1 MLLITTVCP
10 PVPIPTEVV
19 PSPND
24 SGSVSA
30 ERVGVEPPAVPAV
43 TPPTV
48 PLPPITS
55 STSGTTASFAIKT
68 APPSKQPP
76 QIDAD
81 PCPLPV
87 PLNADNETVETQPS
101 LEEQPSLKSDQ
112 EQNTVTLDSKATLT
126 QRLIEDAA
134 QQPTW
139 HHTDVALEEITA
151 LNTPEAL
158 SPIVAAQAP
167 IIAAQA
173 PIAEGDAATGTRA
186 ETRQERPDN
195 SLERPSVGA
204 ALPALAA
211 VELKPPAVKD
221 FFRQFHRDESLNSRH
236 IQPELTEPSR
246 PNSPTAATHITATV
260 LSSRSLVDEQHPA
273 RNIDADSPVHSHDHD
288 SASPATFTLNGS
300 PATTLSKSNSASPGT
315 VTEQLAS
322 AVLNQLEAEPI
333 ATSRTFR
340 LRLDPRELGPV
351 EIQLT
356 VVNDVVSIQFVAHD
370 EGARHAISRQ
380 LDELRQTLTDS
391 GISFGQF
398 DVSSQTGSNHGSQS
412 RGDDHTPQRPPA
424 PNPFASPRYK
434 THELRDER
442 HSGHLNFVA

>member
-1 MLLITTVCP
+1 MLLITTACP

-48 PLPPITS
+48 PLPPIPA
-55 STSGTTASFAIKT
+55 STSATTESFAINT

-167 IIAAQA
+167 IVAAQA
-173 PIAEGDAATGTRA
+173 PIAEGAAATGTRA

-221 FFRQFHRDESLNSRH
+221 FFRQFHRDESFNSRH
-236 IQPELTEPSR
+236 SQPELTEPSR
-246 PNSPTAATHITATV
+246 PNSPTAATHITATA
-260 LSSRSLVDEQHPA
+260 LSSRSLVDEQHAA
-273 RNIDADSPVHSHDHD
+273 RNIDADSPVHSLDHD
-288 SASPATFTLNGS
+288 AASPATFTLNDS
-300 PATTLSKSNSASPGT
+300 PATTLSKSNSARPGT

-380 LDELRQTLTDS
+380 LDELRQSLTDS

-398 DVSSQTGSNHGSQS
+398 DVSSQTGSDHGSQS
-412 RGDDHTPQRPPA
+412 RGEDHTPQRPPA
-424 PNPFASPRYK
+424 PNPFAWPRDK